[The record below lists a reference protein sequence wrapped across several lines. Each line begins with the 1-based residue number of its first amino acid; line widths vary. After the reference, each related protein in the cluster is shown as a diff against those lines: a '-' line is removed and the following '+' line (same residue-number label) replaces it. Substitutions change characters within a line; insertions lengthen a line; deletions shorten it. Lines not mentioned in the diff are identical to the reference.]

1 MMANPKIRLDTKGL
15 QKLMQSEPEKV
26 EKWLDAEA
34 EHMVSDVKLSMNT
47 SPPGRSY
54 TRGGVTHVASQPGQP
69 PNIDI
74 GTLRASIRWE
84 RHGAFTR
91 HIMDG
96 VDYGLKLED
105 GTESIAPRPFMRPA
119 FERERATIG
128 QSARDNLGL
137 ENL

>member
-1 MMANPKIRLDTKGL
+1 MATPRIKLDTKGL
-15 QKLMQSEPEKV
+15 QKLMQTEPEKV
-26 EKWLDAEA
+26 EKWLDGEA
-34 EHMVSDVKLSMNT
+34 EHMVSDIKLSMNT

-74 GTLRASIRWE
+74 GTLINSIRWE
-84 RHGAFTR
+84 RHGTFTR

-96 VDYGLKLED
+96 VTYGLPLED

-119 FERERATIG
+119 FERERSTIE

-137 ENL
+137 ENI

>member
-1 MMANPKIRLDTKGL
+1 MANSKVVLDTKGL

-26 EKWLDAEA
+26 AKWLDAEA
-34 EHMVSDVKLSMNT
+34 EHMVSDIKLSMNT

-54 TRGGVTHVASQPGQP
+54 TRGGVTHVASQPGHP
-69 PNIDI
+69 PNVDI

-84 RHGAFTR
+84 RQGQFTR

-96 VDYGLKLED
+96 VTYGLYLED

-119 FERERATIG
+119 FERERGTIE

-137 ENL
+137 EDV